1 MKKFKQIVITHPHEE
16 LVSLLNTLKKSKGI
30 FAYKRKKSLEYAR
43 NIFHTEET
51 VACFA
56 TERNALAK
64 ASVWV
69 VVTNNELR
77 VTNITS
83 KESGPLGITLYN
95 LILEFFFHNFMAKY
109 LDCSWS
115 NSIYITGEDISM
127 AEILTHEAFGALQ
140 RWERACNHT
149 SPITNDSDRN
159 LWFEFI
165 CLLHRD
171 RINLNIE
178 DFSQW
183 LSEDCGWPSGL
194 NDIIY
199 ELGLKLEYS
208 LELLRYY
215 DGND

>member
-1 MKKFKQIVITHPHEE
+1 MKKFKQLIIRRSHEE
-16 LVSLLNTLKKSKGI
+16 LVSLLNNLKSCEGI
-30 FAYKRKKSLEYAR
+30 FAYKRNKSLEYAR

-56 TERNALAK
+56 TERNTLAK

-69 VVTNNELR
+69 VVTNDELK
-77 VTNITS
+77 VTNITPN
-83 KESGPLGITLYN
+83 ESGSLGIVAYN
-95 LILEFFFHNFMAKY
+95 IVLDSFRDFLINC
-109 LDCSWS
+109 LDESWS
-115 NSIYITGEDISM
+115 NSILITEEEVAMS
-127 AEILTHEAFGALQ
+127 EILTHGTFEALQ
-140 RWERACNHT
+140 RWERTCNHV
-149 SPITNDSDRN
+149 SPIMNEQDRQ

-171 RINLNIE
+171 ETDLNME

-183 LSEDCGWPSGL
+183 LSEDCRWPNEL

-199 ELGLKLEYS
+199 ELALRLEYS
-208 LELLRYY
+208 LDLLRHC